1 MQDEK
6 KNKDYIGS
14 DRATL
19 RKLLRLA
26 NTRQQPE
33 ETDIYGALLKL
44 FNTYL
49 EAEETDRQFNALVN
63 SLHPE
68 EKNENKEFEIKAEVK
83 PETTPKVPTLYT
95 QDETASILKIS
106 LRTLFN
112 LRKNGKI
119 NETKVGRSIR
129 YKKEDVERFLNQK

>member
-1 MQDEK
+1 MQDKK
-6 KNKDYIGS
+6 KNRDYIGN

-33 ETDIYGALLKL
+33 ETDRYKALLKL
-44 FNTYL
+44 FNAFL

-63 SLHPE
+63 SLNPK
-68 EKNENKEFEIKAEVK
+68 EKIENKEPEIKPEVK
-83 PETTPKVPTLYT
+83 PETTSKVPTLYT
-95 QDETASILKIS
+95 QDETARILKVS

-112 LRKNGKI
+112 LRKNDKI
-119 NETKVGRSIR
+119 KGTKVGRSIR
-129 YKKEDVERFLNQK
+129 YNKEEVERFLGNG